1 VIQSFYG
8 NLMKKYDIDHRRSIK
23 GHLYIIGGLIE
34 KGIRKNYGS
43 FWLHLNNYHTDYYD
57 VDSY

>member
-1 VIQSFYG
+1 
-8 NLMKKYDIDHRRSIK
+8 MKKYDIDHRRSIK